1 MSDSLHVLLDVPPAL
16 ADLEEDGR
24 VAADDDDAR
33 HQEGQHHQE
42 LLRRAPVLPAK
53 SDGNRTSKENAHRSV
68 VQMYLTWKS
77 SLDIHGVR
85 VENHSFSVSY
95 TVQQNI

>member
-1 MSDSLHVLLDVPPAL
+1 MLLDVPPAL
-16 ADLEEDGR
+16 SDLEEDGR

-53 SDGNRTSKENAHRSV
+53 SDGDLISKKMRLV
-68 VQMYLTWKS
+68 LQMYLNRKS
-77 SLDIHGVR
+77 SLWLP
-85 VENHSFSVSY
+85 
-95 TVQQNI
+95 T

>member
-1 MSDSLHVLLDVPPAL
+1 MLLDVPPAL

-53 SDGNRTSKENAHRSV
+53 SDGDLISKKMRLV
-68 VQMYLTWKS
+68 LQMYLNRKS
-77 SLDIHGVR
+77 SLWLP
-85 VENHSFSVSY
+85 
-95 TVQQNI
+95 T

>member
-1 MSDSLHVLLDVPPAL
+1 MCKCYGGPVIISLNIICNFKQINTTQYWKPNSLHVLLDVPPAL

-42 LLRRAPVLPAK
+42 LLRRAPVLPANK
-53 SDGNRTSKENAHRSV
+53 WTE
-68 VQMYLTWKS
+68 M
-77 SLDIHGVR
+77 
-85 VENHSFSVSY
+85 
-95 TVQQNI
+95 